1 MDTMRGK
8 KQVNKQDMIASLER
22 KIHSNRL
29 EAKHYHDKA
38 HSEPES
44 YAIWKELQGYYDG
57 RAAAFE
63 WTLSAL
69 EES

>member
-1 MDTMRGK
+1 MTK
-8 KQVNKQDMIASLER
+8 EEIISSLMR
-22 KIHSNRL
+22 KIDNCRH

-44 YAIWKELQGYYDG
+44 YATWKELQGYYDG
-57 RAAAFE
+57 RVSAFE
-63 WTLSAL
+63 WALSAI